1 MVRRPQSIDE
11 AKQIYSEEK
20 GKVLR
25 SLDALIGSRVLMAV
39 LATFVL
45 AFAVNLWMSPNQM
58 PNVGGLSLATYGLP
72 PNVDFG
78 FLGEQYDTA
87 KQAAYEQGLDGEVR
101 SFLDGN
107 RGLVPI
113 INGILFGA
121 SVVLLLWNMGVMTRR
136 RRFTKG

>member
-1 MVRRPQSIDE
+1 MVRQPQSIDE
-11 AKQIYSEEK
+11 AKQIYREEK

-72 PNVDFG
+72 PMDFG
-78 FLGEQYDTA
+78 VLGEQFDTA

-101 SFLDGN
+101 GFLDKN

-113 INGILFGA
+113 LNGILFGA
-121 SVVLLLWNMGVMTRR
+121 SVVLLLWNMSVMTRR